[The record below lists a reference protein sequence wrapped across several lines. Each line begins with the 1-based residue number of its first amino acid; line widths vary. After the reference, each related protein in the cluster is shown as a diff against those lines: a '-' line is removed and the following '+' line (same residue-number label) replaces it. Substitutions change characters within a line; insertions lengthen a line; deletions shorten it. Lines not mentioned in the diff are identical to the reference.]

1 MSAPS
6 LKLQL
11 ERLLIPETYESDP
24 HTLELSPNEWEAW
37 FQRQQQKVTWRL
49 KAQQDNSRSKVLWTQ
64 RWECD
69 HPGSPRDRRKP
80 DLSPRN
86 RRTRNGSIK
95 VGCKARLHASQA
107 VDSDK
112 VTVVYHWRHTGHDS
126 VDPTSLDNMR
136 GSRNPNVVR
145 AWLDDKVHNGFDQK
159 AIKAFI
165 RMSPEELAQ
174 ITPDADVVPC
184 SIKISPM
191 DIYNAVRHKI
201 DIDTRLAPQL
211 NESIEEWLKKLNEVG
226 WSTLYEPT
234 PGEEIRNGFTLA
246 LCSPGN
252 KSTVLA
258 RNQVTGRD
266 VPLAFMLTNHESHF
280 LLEHFLKWLRKCQF
294 APKTIM
300 IDCSDTEALAIR
312 KACPDVVVH
321 ILYCYW
327 HLWQAWDSNIKE
339 KLVFKYMRCK
349 EDCAELIKDVRKAVA
364 VLLKAKSAEEF
375 DYQWEWIECEYDD
388 QCAWLKYMR
397 EEWIP
402 KKERWAGAWRKHAH
416 HGVDTNNFIESWH
429 SNLKKNYIGRGRRQR
444 IDYIIHILSQDVVPD
459 YMRAHVRSGLGFR
472 GRHLCE
478 AEMKA
483 KKLAD
488 ELPYADASTRVI
500 ELESES
506 TDTMVQVESFTQD
519 DIYYTITIEEEKITS
534 CTCSAYTE
542 SLLTCKHIF
551 LALRFTNYAIFLP
564 HVIIPKRRA
573 VEIDDDEEV
582 EHQRAHKR
590 RLVVKIRNG
599 IAKLDKVDY
608 WVRAENDDMLDTM
621 SRESL
626 TRLLSTVDGLC
637 HLSRD
642 TMFSIPDNATQW

>member
-69 HPGSPRDRRKP
+69 HAGSPRDRRKP

-86 RRTRNGSIK
+86 RRTRNASIK

-126 VDPTSLDNMR
+126 VDPASLDNMR
-136 GSRNPNVVR
+136 SSRNPDVVR

-159 AIKAFI
+159 AIKALI

-191 DIYNAVRHKI
+191 DIYNAVRRKV

-211 NESIEEWLKKLNEVG
+211 NESIEEWLKKLNAVG

-246 LCSPGN
+246 LCSP
-252 KSTVLA
+252 
-258 RNQVTGRD
+258 
-266 VPLAFMLTNHESHF
+266 
-280 LLEHFLKWLRKCQF
+280 
-294 APKTIM
+294 
-300 IDCSDTEALAIR
+300 
-312 KACPDVVVH
+312 
-321 ILYCYW
+321 
-327 HLWQAWDSNIKE
+327 WQQ
-339 KLVFKYMRCK
+339 
-349 EDCAELIKDVRKAVA
+349 ELIPQYGDTI
-364 VLLKAKSAEEF
+364 
-375 DYQWEWIECEYDD
+375 QCEYDD
-388 QCAWLKYMR
+388 QRAWLKYMR

-444 IDYIIHILSQDVVPD
+444 IDYIIRILSQDVVPD